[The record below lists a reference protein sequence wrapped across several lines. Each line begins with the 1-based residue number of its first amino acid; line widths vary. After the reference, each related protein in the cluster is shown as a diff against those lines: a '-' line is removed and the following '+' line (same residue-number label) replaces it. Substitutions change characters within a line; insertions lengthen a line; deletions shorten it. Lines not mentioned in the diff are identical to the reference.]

1 MTTPR
6 RPRPRH
12 HGLTLIELMVVVALL
27 GVLLALGAP
36 SLFDYIRVQRL
47 KSISAQLGTDVQF
60 ARSQA
65 VAHGLRSF
73 VLFPAAGSA
82 VSCYT
87 IYELRPTG
95 DATKLYCDC
104 TKGPGQACTNP
115 VSVELRTVTLPS
127 DGGVQIQLPAGDR
140 GFGFDPVTGG
150 LLSHPNDMLPKPL
163 DAFVVNT
170 VLDSAR
176 ALRTTVGRAGR
187 PTVCS
192 TQAALGMQP
201 C

>member
-1 MTTPR
+1 MRTLR
-6 RPRPRH
+6 RPGSR
-12 HGLTLIELMVVVALL
+12 GLTLVELMVVVALL

-47 KSISAQLGTDVQF
+47 KSISAQFGTDVQY

-87 IYELRPTG
+87 IYELRPG
-95 DATKLYCDC
+95 ADATKLYCDC
-104 TKGPGQACTNP
+104 TRGAGQACPNP
-115 VSVELRTVTLPS
+115 VSVELRTVALPG
-127 DGGVQIQLPAGDR
+127 DGGVHLKLPAGDR
-140 GFGFDPVTGG
+140 GFGFDPLTGG
-150 LLSHPNDMLPKPL
+150 LLTHSSDWLPEPL
-163 DAFVVNT
+163 NAFVVNAE
-170 VLDSAR
+170 LDASR
-176 ALRTTVGRAGR
+176 SLRTTIGRAGR
-187 PTVCS
+187 PTVCAS
-192 TQAALGMQP
+192 QASLGAAA

>member
-6 RPRPRH
+6 RLRRR
-12 HGLTLIELMVVVALL
+12 GLTLIELMVVVALL

-47 KSISAQLGTDVQF
+47 KSISAQLSTDVQF

-87 IYELRPTG
+87 IYELRPGG

-104 TKGPGQACTNP
+104 TKGAGQACTNP
-115 VSVELRTVTLPS
+115 VSVELRTVALPS
-127 DGGVQIQLPAGDR
+127 DGGVKLQLPAGDR

-150 LLSHPNDMLPKPL
+150 LLSHPNDMLPEPL
-163 DAFVVNT
+163 DAFVINT

-176 ALRTTVGRAGR
+176 SLRTTVGRAGR
-187 PTVCS
+187 PTVCG
-192 TQAALGMQP
+192 TQAALGAQT